1 MDSLAITDH
10 GNMFGAIDFY
20 LEAQK
25 AGIKPIIGCEVY
37 IAPGSRLDKTSSGID
52 EASYHL
58 ILLARDETGYQNLIK
73 LVSLGNLE
81 GFYYRPRIDKE
92 ILSQYQKGLIGL
104 TACLKGEIPV
114 LLQQRRFNDALK
126 TADDYLNILGKDN
139 LYLEIQEN
147 LIPEQ
152 KIVNEG
158 LIKISKELNLPLI
171 ATNDVHYLSKEDAA
185 SHEVLLCIQTQATL
199 NDPNRLRFQTDEFYF
214 KAPEEMQEIFKDVP
228 EAITNTLEVASRCN
242 LELDFSKIHL
252 PRYEPPEGKTKEEY
266 LKELS
271 ELGLKEKFPQAP
283 PAIKERL
290 EHELKLIKARGFVSY
305 FLIVWDF
312 IHYAKSSH
320 IPVGPGRGCLL
331 PDTKILMNDGGQVD
345 IQNLKVGNYVI
356 SHTGRANKVKD
367 LFVYDLDEDIVAIK
381 AKLPALELKLTADH
395 KVLAVRHKMCKVKN
409 IKPTICKP
417 TCRRYCKNKLWQE
430 YKLEWIEAAK
440 LEKNDFLVYSR
451 PKITPKKETQLF
463 DLATMIP
470 KKGNLK
476 YNNEN
481 IWYEVGS
488 NKIIQKRINRFIEL
502 DEKVAR
508 LLGYYVSE
516 GWARTKEREAM
527 IGFGFSKDEENKCRE
542 VQELMK
548 TAFDLDSKIVP
559 HKKKNS
565 YQVLGYSKIVAEFLE
580 CLCGKYARN
589 KRVPEAVFNSPDKIK
604 REFLT
609 GLFLGDGSN
618 KEKMRIAYDSVSLNL
633 VSQVKM
639 LLSSL
644 GIISSIKIRNYRNSN
659 WNDSYKLRISGRQLF
674 YFNEIFRDFKANI
687 KEQNFYRNDTFID
700 ENYVYFSMQSIST
713 QRYKGK
719 VYDISVERDST
730 FIANDVVV
738 HNSAAGSLVS
748 YLLGITDINPLK
760 YGLLFERFLNPERL
774 GLPDI
779 DIDFCYERRNEVI
792 DYVTKKYGRGNVA
805 QIITFGTMQARAVV
819 RDVGRVM
826 GLAYADV
833 DRIAK
838 MIPPDPSLTL
848 KDALESESELK
859 SLYKND
865 PQITKLIDTALSLEG
880 LNRHASTHAAGVVIA
895 DKPLDNYTPL
905 FETQDGQITTGYS
918 MSALEKIGLLKV
930 DFLGLRTLTVIDQTQ
945 KIIAKT
951 KADIVDID
959 NIPLDDSR
967 TYKLLTSGHTIGIF
981 QVESSGMRDLLK
993 KLEPDHFE
1001 DLIALLALYRPGPIG
1016 SGMLDDF
1023 MQRRHNR
1030 VPIKYQHPKLE
1041 TILKETYGIIVYQEQ
1056 IMQIVSELAG
1066 FSLAQADLLRRAIAK
1081 KIPEVMEQQRKNFI
1095 LGCIKNNISE
1105 SVANR
1110 IFDLIEYFSG
1120 YGFNKCVVGSTEIID
1135 ADTGKPVLVKELF
1148 ANIGSVKSTFS
1159 CDNNLKIIKT
1169 KIKDVVNNGI
1179 KPVYKLKTS
1188 LGKEIIATSNHP
1200 VFTFSGWKNLGD
1212 LCIGE
1217 RIGLSRAMPYE
1228 GCCSM
1233 EPYKIIVLAG
1243 ILSEGN
1249 TCHPSGVYYYNN
1261 DRLQVEDFVK
1271 HVGKFSNTVPRI
1283 YKRRGCFEVYVG
1295 TGKDTKFSKGDN
1307 PWNKGFNKESYSA
1320 AVKLITN
1327 RKCGLRLWIEQ
1338 LGLDYKKATEKFIPK
1353 EFFCLNKEQLVLFLG
1368 RLWSGDGFLFSKN
1381 NTVPFYA
1388 TSSYKLCQQL
1398 QDLLL
1403 KLGIASRLA
1412 KKKFNYRYKNIKK
1425 TRVGYALYLY
1435 GYESIAKFIQQI
1447 SPHII
1452 GKSGQ
1457 LEELRSYYR
1466 RIPPHLES
1474 KDTLPSSIKELVKEE
1489 KEKLGLTWREVEEK
1503 TGICMKE
1510 FYGRIKPYRKGFRRD
1525 TIMQL
1530 AHFFESERLLRYVNA
1545 DITWDSV
1552 VSIEYMGKEETFDL
1566 EIEDTHNF
1574 IANGI
1579 VVHNSHSAA
1588 YAMISYRTAYLK
1600 ANFPVEYM
1608 CALLTSERDNT
1619 DKIVEYVKESNHM
1632 GIKVLPPDINESDAL
1647 FKVVDN
1653 RTIRFGLLAVKNV
1666 GSGAVESIIQARRQG
1681 RFSSLEDLCQHIDL
1695 RLVNRKVL
1703 ESLIKCG
1710 ALDLFGSPRAQ
1721 MFVSLDRILEL
1732 SSKTQKEK
1740 AKGQLSF
1747 FDTGLS
1753 QNGFKSTVNN
1763 IPEIKEWPEP
1773 QLLAFEKEMLGFYV
1787 TGHPLAR
1794 YAHELKRFTSSS
1806 TANLHEY
1813 EDGREI
1819 KIVGLIV
1826 KIKQTVTRA
1835 KQEKMAILKLEDLEG
1850 VVEILVFPAAFQRA
1864 ARYIQPNTVVLVKGR
1879 LDRREDTPK
1888 IIANDLFPMDEAY
1901 KLITSVN
1908 INLSGIRENLFET
1921 LKELLTHY
1929 PGRIPIYLR
1938 LDTPAKSR
1946 VHLVV
1951 GDGLF
1956 VLPSD
1961 KLIRDIESLL
1971 GEDRVSLVM

>member
-1 MDSLAITDH
+1 MPHSEFIHLHLHTQFSLLDGACRIPQLLERAKQYKMDSLAITDH

-20 LEAQK
+20 MEAQK

-37 IAPGSRLDKTSSGID
+37 IAPASRLDKALSGID

-73 LVSLGNLE
+73 LVSIGNLE

-92 ILSQYQKGLIGL
+92 VLSQYQKGLIGL

-126 TADDYLNILGKDN
+126 TADDYLNIMGKDN

-152 KIVNEG
+152 KIVNDG
-158 LIKISKELNLPLI
+158 LIKISKELNIPLI

-185 SHEVLLCIQTQATL
+185 SHEVLLCIQTQTTL

-214 KAPEEMQEIFKDVP
+214 KSPQEMKELFKDIP
-228 EAITNTLEVASRCN
+228 EAVTNTVEVASRCN

-266 LKELS
+266 LRNLS
-271 ELGLKEKFPQAP
+271 DIGLKEKFPQAP

-290 EHELKLIKARGFVSY
+290 EHELKIIKDRGFVSY

-320 IPVGPGRGCLL
+320 IPVGPGRG
-331 PDTKILMNDGGQVD
+331 
-345 IQNLKVGNYVI
+345 
-356 SHTGRANKVKD
+356 
-367 LFVYDLDEDIVAIK
+367 
-381 AKLPALELKLTADH
+381 
-395 KVLAVRHKMCKVKN
+395 
-409 IKPTICKP
+409 
-417 TCRRYCKNKLWQE
+417 
-430 YKLEWIEAAK
+430 
-440 LEKNDFLVYSR
+440 
-451 PKITPKKETQLF
+451 
-463 DLATMIP
+463 
-470 KKGNLK
+470 
-476 YNNEN
+476 
-481 IWYEVGS
+481 
-488 NKIIQKRINRFIEL
+488 
-502 DEKVAR
+502 
-508 LLGYYVSE
+508 
-516 GWARTKEREAM
+516 
-527 IGFGFSKDEENKCRE
+527 
-542 VQELMK
+542 
-548 TAFDLDSKIVP
+548 
-559 HKKKNS
+559 
-565 YQVLGYSKIVAEFLE
+565 
-580 CLCGKYARN
+580 
-589 KRVPEAVFNSPDKIK
+589 
-604 REFLT
+604 
-609 GLFLGDGSN
+609 
-618 KEKMRIAYDSVSLNL
+618 
-633 VSQVKM
+633 
-639 LLSSL
+639 
-644 GIISSIKIRNYRNSN
+644 
-659 WNDSYKLRISGRQLF
+659 
-674 YFNEIFRDFKANI
+674 
-687 KEQNFYRNDTFID
+687 
-700 ENYVYFSMQSIST
+700 
-713 QRYKGK
+713 
-719 VYDISVERDST
+719 
-730 FIANDVVV
+730 
-738 HNSAAGSLVS
+738 SAAGSLVS
-748 YLLGITDINPLK
+748 YLLGITDIDPLK

-774 GLPDI
+774 RLPDI

-792 DYVTKKYGRGNVA
+792 DYVTKKYGKGNVA

-838 MIPPDPSLTL
+838 MIPPDPNLTL

-859 SLYKND
+859 NLYKND
-865 PQITKLIDTALSLEG
+865 PQITKLIVTALSLEG
-880 LNRHASTHAAGVVIA
+880 LNRHASTHAAGVVIT
-895 DKPLDNYTPL
+895 DKPLDNYMPL

-918 MSALEKIGLLKV
+918 MTVLEKIGLLKV
-930 DFLGLRTLTVIDQTQ
+930 DFLGLRTLTVIDETQ
-945 KIIAKT
+945 KIIKKT
-951 KADIVDID
+951 KGIDIDID
-959 NIPLDDSR
+959 NIPLDDSN
-967 TYKLLTSGHTIGIF
+967 TYKLLTSGQTIGVF

-993 KLEPDHFE
+993 KLEPERFE

-1030 VPIKYQHPKLE
+1030 VPIKYNHPKLE

-1056 IMQIVSELAG
+1056 IMQIVSDLAG

-1135 ADTGKPVLVKELF
+1135 ADTGKAISAEELF
-1148 ANIGSVKSTFS
+1148 DKKGIVKFTLS
-1159 CDNNLKIIKT
+1159 CDENLKIVK
-1169 KIKDVVNNGI
+1169 KRIKDVVNNGI

-1188 LGKEIIATSNHP
+1188 LGREIIATSNHP
-1200 VFTFSGWKNLGD
+1200 VFTLGGWKNLGE
-1212 LCIGE
+1212 LYIGD
-1217 RIGLSRAMPYE
+1217 RIGLCRTVPYE
-1228 GCCSM
+1228 GYPFI

-1271 HVGKFSNTVPRI
+1271 NVGKFSNTVPRI
-1283 YKRRGCFEVYVG
+1283 YKRRGGFEVYVG

-1307 PWNKGFNKESYSA
+1307 PWNKGFNKENYST
-1320 AVKLITN
+1320 AVKLIAN
-1327 RKCGLRLWIEQ
+1327 KRCGLRLWIEQ
-1338 LGLDYKKATEKFIPK
+1338 LGLGYKKATEKFIPK
-1353 EFFCLNKEQLVLFLG
+1353 EIFCLDDGSLALFLG

-1381 NTVPFYA
+1381 NTIPFYA

-1403 KLGIASRLA
+1403 RFGITSRLA
-1412 KKKFNYRYKNIKK
+1412 EKKFNYRYKNIRKSK
-1425 TRVGYALYLY
+1425 IGYVLYLY
-1435 GYESIAKFIQQI
+1435 GYESINKFIRHI

-1452 GKSGQ
+1452 GKGKQ
-1457 LEELRSYYR
+1457 LEQLCNYYKQV
-1466 RIPPHLES
+1466 PPHLES

-1489 KEKLGLTWREVEEK
+1489 KEKFGLTWREIEK
-1503 TGICMKE
+1503 RTGICMKE
-1510 FYGRIKPYRKGFRRD
+1510 FYGRIKSYKKGFRRN
-1525 TIMQL
+1525 TIRQL
-1530 AHFFESERLLRYVNA
+1530 AHFFESERLLRYVNS
-1545 DITWDSV
+1545 DIVWDSV
-1552 VSIEYMGKEETFDL
+1552 LSIEYMGRKETFDL

-1579 VVHNSHSAA
+1579 IVHNSHSAA
-1588 YAMISYRTAYLK
+1588 YALISYRTAYLK
-1600 ANFPVEYM
+1600 VNFPVEFM

-1619 DKIVEYVKESNHM
+1619 DKIVEYVNESNRM

-1653 RTIRFGLLAVKNV
+1653 KTIRFGLLAVKNV
-1666 GSGAVESIIQARRQG
+1666 GSGAVESIIQARGQG

-1695 RLVNRKVL
+1695 RLVNRRVL

-1710 ALDLFGSPRAQ
+1710 ALDLFGSSRAQ
-1721 MFVSLDRILEL
+1721 MLVSLDTILEF

-1747 FDTGLS
+1747 FDAGFS
-1753 QNGFKSTVNN
+1753 QNGFKSTLNN
-1763 IPEIKEWPEP
+1763 MPAVKEWPEP

-1806 TANLHEY
+1806 TANLDQY
-1813 EDGREI
+1813 DDGSEI
-1819 KIVGLIV
+1819 KIVGLIA

-1850 VVEILVFPAAFQRA
+1850 VVEILVFPAAFQKS

-1879 LDRREDTPK
+1879 LNRREDAPK

-1901 KLITSVN
+1901 KLITGVN

-1921 LKELLTHY
+1921 LKELLIHY
-1929 PGRIPIYLR
+1929 PGSIPIYLH

-1951 GDGLF
+1951 GERLY
-1956 VLPSD
+1956 VLPSEN
-1961 KLIRDIESLL
+1961 LMQEIESLL